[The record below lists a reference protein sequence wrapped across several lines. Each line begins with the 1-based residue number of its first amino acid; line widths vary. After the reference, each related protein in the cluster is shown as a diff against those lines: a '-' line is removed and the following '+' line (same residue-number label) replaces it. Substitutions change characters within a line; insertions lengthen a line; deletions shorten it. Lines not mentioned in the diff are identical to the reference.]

1 MPLKKWTKIRNFGQ
15 TIYNMSTVE
24 LRKRLIE
31 KIQKTQD
38 DRILEEAFRLLEL
51 ETTEDIEIYKLNDD
65 QKKAISEARQQIK
78 NGQFLTEEQSNKEID
93 EWLKD

>member
-1 MPLKKWTKIRNFGQ
+1 
-15 TIYNMSTVE
+15 MSTVE
-24 LRKRLIE
+24 LRKKLIE

-65 QKKAISEARQQIK
+65 QKKAIGEARQQIK
-78 NGQFLTEEQSNKEID
+78 NGQFLTEEQANKEID
-93 EWLKD
+93 EWLND

>member
-1 MPLKKWTKIRNFGQ
+1 
-15 TIYNMSTVE
+15 MSTVE